1 MYTKQTIQTKETLSA
16 VLMNEP
22 ANQLSS
28 GVGGVHGSSFTPAA
42 HTTVKTESGASKG
55 KAGCG

>member
-28 GVGGVHGSSFTPAA
+28 GVGGVHGSSFTAVGACGA
-42 HTTVKTESGASKG
+42 HNS
-55 KAGCG
+55 